1 MRRRLPHRQVRV
13 AARFRR
19 RLRAGRFSVHAR
31 TQIPPPTNGGSESGG
46 YREGVKIRQSR
57 ILAVCWSDVAW
68 TSEVR
73 LTAAQRPWA
82 STTMKTRITL
92 LTAAVCGCLMAA
104 TGCGKTESPPAPP
117 ASGTNPPSAGT
128 VQKIVDTAQA
138 QTEVVTRKVEDAT
151 AAAQAQADA
160 AKAQADAASA
170 KVQGLIDQ
178 ARTYLG
184 ENKTSEALA
193 LLNQLSGQKL
203 STEQQSLVQG
213 LKDQVQKA
221 IEGAAKAK
229 ATDEATKAVGG
240 LLPPK

>member
-1 MRRRLPHRQVRV
+1 
-13 AARFRR
+13 
-19 RLRAGRFSVHAR
+19 
-31 TQIPPPTNGGSESGG
+31 
-46 YREGVKIRQSR
+46 
-57 ILAVCWSDVAW
+57 
-68 TSEVR
+68 
-73 LTAAQRPWA
+73 
-82 STTMKTRITL
+82 MKTRITL

-128 VQKIVDTAQA
+128 VQMIVDTAQA
-138 QTEVVTRKVEDAT
+138 QTEVVTKKVEDAT
-151 AAAQAQADA
+151 AAAQAQADV
-160 AKAQADAASA
+160 ASA

-178 ARTYLG
+178 ARTYLA

-203 STEQQSLVQG
+203 STEQQSLVQT

-240 LLPPK
+240 LLPPQ